1 MGDAAAANEKGGLDL
16 GQVPPQASQVD
27 GQVLGGAGDEQLVT
41 GPGHEAAVG
50 DDDLPL
56 PLCGGEEDG
65 QGAGPAEQVGQ
76 GMAHDGVL
84 LPDADADHLH
94 LTPEEGVHVGCRRQA
109 EQAGD
114 LQGGGVLGVD
124 HRVNGQVLLQGG
136 QVLGI
141 GHVPNPGDGVLGA
154 QPLGGEGT
162 EHVDLVHVG
171 GGQDQV
177 CLFGPGFPQDGGGRA
192 RPFDAH
198 DV

>member
-1 MGDAAAANEKGGLDL
+1 MDRVLARPNRSDGGWPTMGSSSRTRTPIISTLPRKKVSTLAAAG
-16 GQVPPQASQVD
+16 
-27 GQVLGGAGDEQLVT
+27 
-41 GPGHEAAVG
+41 
-50 DDDLPL
+50 
-56 PLCGGEEDG
+56 
-65 QGAGPAEQVGQ
+65 
-76 GMAHDGVL
+76 
-84 LPDADADHLH
+84 
-94 LTPEEGVHVGCRRQA
+94 RRSRQ
-109 EQAGD
+109 GD

-177 CLFGPGFPQDGGGRA
+177 CLFGPGFPQDGGGA
-192 RPFDAH
+192 APKPFDAH